1 MAGCPKCA
9 VDLVLANPHKKT
21 RRMPNGFLTF
31 EDLRE
36 GETIN
41 LPDKWF
47 DGTLDRM
54 PKIYFTAL
62 PYPDGVTSSSLG
74 DAAAGVV
81 AGYSGLDAASV
92 QVGALAVKGDQ
103 EFHATLD
110 GVGDQ
115 ILAAIQETVGHKYAG
130 VFANNA
136 AHGVEQARS
145 RNADL
150 GDAITAGN
158 QTAAFQA
165 RIAALQALSSA
176 LGDARLAL
184 GAFYGESDTPT
195 PPVPAVFPTNV
206 VEAAH
211 MVVEAVSADP
221 NYCAAVSHTGTLVNA
236 AVHAFK
242 LAWNTSQVGASLPI
256 NTGNYEQATAVALA
270 SVLGSAPAACSATPK
285 PPVSL
290 PAPAPDQVA
299 QTPNQGISTGKIL
312 GIGALAAGAVGGAI
326 YLSKQPRRRRRS

>member
-62 PYPDGVTSSSLG
+62 PYPDGATSSSLG

-81 AGYSGLDAASV
+81 AGYSGLDTASV
-92 QVGALAVKGDQ
+92 QVGALAVRGDQ
-103 EFHATLD
+103 EFHATAD
-110 GVGDQ
+110 GVGSQ
-115 ILAAIQETVGHKYAG
+115 ILAAIQETGAL
-130 VFANNA
+130 ANNA
-136 AHGVEQARS
+136 AHGVEQARL
-145 RNADL
+145 RNIDL
-150 GDAITAGN
+150 GAAIASGN
-158 QTAAFQA
+158 QQAAFQA
-165 RIAALQALSSA
+165 RVATLETLSGALVEARHALDS
-176 LGDARLAL
+176 
-184 GAFYGESDTPT
+184 FYGAASSPAPT
-195 PPVPAVFPTNV
+195 LPAGFPTNV

-221 NYCAAVSHTGTLVNA
+221 NYCAAVAHTGTLVNA

-242 LAWNTSQVGASLPI
+242 LAWNTSQAGATLPI
-256 NTGNYEQATAVALA
+256 NTGNYEQATAGALA

-290 PAPAPDQVA
+290 PAPTPDQVA

-326 YLSKQPRRRRRS
+326 YLSRQPRRRRRS